1 MSRSQRPKKPQN
13 AQQRPRTTQDPL
25 GHLQQVQA
33 QVKKAEEGARLAL
46 ERRSAAAAAALE
58 AGATVK
64 EIAAA
69 LGISA
74 TQTYAMLARRK
85 SA

>member
-1 MSRSQRPKKPQN
+1 MSRNQRPKKPQT
-13 AQQRPRTTQDPL
+13 AQTRTQATQDPL
-25 GHLQQVQA
+25 GRLQQVQA
-33 QVKKAEEGARLAL
+33 QLKKAEDAARLAL
-46 ERRSAAAAAALE
+46 ERRSVAVADAVE
-58 AGATVK
+58 AGSSVK

-69 LGISA
+69 LGISV